1 MCLLEI
7 ALDLPIR
14 LPCLLRWFVVWDSEP
29 EFGRRPFYV
38 GASQEGPFLPLSCSL
53 HETPQVHSHPGGPER
68 NELLS
73 EGGTEGRRGE
83 KSGRHLHCP
92 PNANLYR
99 EPKREGKSKE
109 LYLSGW
115 FRVGSL

>member
-92 PNANLYR
+92 PNANL
-99 EPKREGKSKE
+99 
-109 LYLSGW
+109 
-115 FRVGSL
+115 